1 MIRADL
7 RVHHSRVCL
16 FGLTFKENCPDTRN
30 SKAFQ
35 IARDLLKYEVDL
47 AVVDPW
53 VDPEKLPQDLRD
65 LHLQKNMGKAHGIN
79 LALAI
84 SHGEIIVTLDADSM
98 LDEHAVEW
106 AVWHF
111 NIFPRVGAVTGNPRV
126 RNRTTLLAKI
136 QTAEYSSVIG
146 LIKRAQRLMGKVMT
160 VSGVVAAWRR
170 SAVVHAGLWDTKAI
184 TDDIEMTWR
193 LETKFWDVRYETNM
207 LCWMLVPESL
217 SGLWKQRCRWAQG
230 GVEVMR
236 RHYDVWKDWRQR
248 RIWPIYVDYFLGT
261 CWAYAFTIY
270 LCAWLVMALCQLFTA
285 GPAVLADLLGTSPFW
300 GWNGA
305 IVAAICLL
313 QLFTSL
319 CIDSRYEP
327 GLWRL
332 MIWVAWYPLAYWA
345 FNSFATV
352 AATPRGLFRNMDK
365 AATWASPDSR
375 FAAVLFSCYN
385 ILDGLCIKFS
395 FSPL

>member
-1 MIRADL
+1 M
-7 RVHHSRVCL
+7 
-16 FGLTFKENCPDTRN
+16 N
-30 SKAFQ
+30 
-35 IARDLLKYEVDL
+35 YEVDL

-53 VDPEKLPQDLRD
+53 VDPEKLPQDLRV
-65 LHLQKNMGKAHGIN
+65 LHLQKNMGKAHGLN

-111 NIFPRVGAVTGNPRV
+111 NTFPRVGAVTGNPRV

-248 RIWPIYVDYFLGT
+248 RIWPICSAIWIKRRPGPVRTVALRLSFFP
-261 CWAYAFTIY
+261 AIIY
-270 LCAWLVMALCQLFTA
+270 L
-285 GPAVLADLLGTSPFW
+285 
-300 GWNGA
+300 
-305 IVAAICLL
+305 
-313 QLFTSL
+313 
-319 CIDSRYEP
+319 
-327 GLWRL
+327 
-332 MIWVAWYPLAYWA
+332 
-345 FNSFATV
+345 
-352 AATPRGLFRNMDK
+352 MDY
-365 AATWASPDSR
+365 A
-375 FAAVLFSCYN
+375 
-385 ILDGLCIKFS
+385 
-395 FSPL
+395 